1 MCFPEVG
8 DSVVG
13 VLCLEFLRAKSSA
26 IEIPFSLSKVSSMF
40 DSGFIS
46 PVTVHVTLCQSRQQN
61 TETNGERERER
72 ERERGRETKIEL

>member
-1 MCFPEVG
+1 MLITCNSFL
-8 DSVVG
+8 DSIS
-13 VLCLEFLRAKSSA
+13 FLSSA

-61 TETNGERERER
+61 TETNGEKERER
-72 ERERGRETKIEL
+72 EREGERQKSSCRA